1 MKIINYLKGNETK
14 EIEVCCS
21 RKNVYFNLLDLVRCL
36 DLKNMDENE
45 AMIRLCII
53 LREDISN
60 IASYNDCYTTFEE
73 LKELKQSQDLKNV
86 CKEDSFN
93 KLFDFISAVLDGIKT
108 KKDSSEKE
116 RLEQEF
122 NYHLQESK
130 KHMDIALGIQ
140 RKLLGIDTEK

>member
-1 MKIINYLKGNETK
+1 MKINYLKRNETK
-14 EIEVCCS
+14 EIDVRYS
-21 RKNVYFNLLDLVRCL
+21 RKNVYFNLVDLAKCL
-36 DLKNMDENE
+36 DLNDIDENE
-45 AMIRLCII
+45 AVRRLCKI
-53 LREDISN
+53 LGEDISN
-60 IASYNDCYTTFEE
+60 IASYNDCYTTFAE

-86 CKEDSFN
+86 CKEESFD
-93 KLFDFISAVLDGIKT
+93 KLFGFISSVLDGIKT

-116 RLEQEF
+116 RLSQEF

>member
-1 MKIINYLKGNETK
+1 MKINYLKRNETK
-14 EIEVCCS
+14 EIEVRCS
-21 RKNVYFNLLDLVRCL
+21 RKNVYFNLVDLTKCL
-36 DLKNMDENE
+36 DLNDIDGNE
-45 AMIRLCII
+45 AVIRLCK
-53 LREDISN
+53 LLGEDISN
-60 IASYNDCYTTFEE
+60 IASYNDCYTTFAE
-73 LKELKQSQDLKNV
+73 LKDLKESQDLKNV
-86 CKEDSFN
+86 CKEESFD

-140 RKLLGIDTEK
+140 RKLLGIDIEK